1 MISVEEPS
9 SDAEIEG
16 ILICPNLLIQLHKP
30 GRVEV
35 GEGDIRLFMVEV
47 WIADSLEVWPPTLTL
62 RSIPPPG
69 FSIHIVEEVGVLGAK
84 LIGNRTIL

>member
-1 MISVEEPS
+1 MISVKEPS

-35 GEGDIRLFMVEV
+35 GEGNIRLFMVEV
-47 WIADSLEVWPPTLTL
+47 
-62 RSIPPPG
+62 
-69 FSIHIVEEVGVLGAK
+69 
-84 LIGNRTIL
+84 